1 MKADLD
7 HTGAASQKT
16 PAWLVVV
23 LGLVLIAGLGLVT
36 YFIMDKPPAP
46 AAIET
51 ELTPAQ
57 EQALFGDIKPDRVH
71 PRNLD

>member
-1 MKADLD
+1 MEEIMWPITRKL
-7 HTGAASQKT
+7 
-16 PAWLVVV
+16 
-23 LGLVLIAGLGLVT
+23 LGVFPILAGLGLVI

-57 EQALFGDIKPDRVH
+57 EQALFGA
-71 PRNLD
+71 